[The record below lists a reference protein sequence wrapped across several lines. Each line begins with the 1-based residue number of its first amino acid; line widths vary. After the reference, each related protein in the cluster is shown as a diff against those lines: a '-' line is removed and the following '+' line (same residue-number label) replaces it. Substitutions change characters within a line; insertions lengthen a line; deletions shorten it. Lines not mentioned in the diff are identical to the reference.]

1 MVTRIKVSDALESV
15 WAKRL
20 NQSDVAYF
28 DIDPMTG
35 TFDKLELY
43 HAHYNIKHSIRNFI
57 MQQIITNKRSSALKS
72 RFKCV
77 DREKNNGKKTG
88 LFSDQQLYDL
98 FRFSLEEHEI

>member
-20 NQSDVAYF
+20 NQSDVEYF
-28 DIDPMTG
+28 DIDPMSG

-57 MQQIITNKRSSALKS
+57 M
-72 RFKCV
+72 
-77 DREKNNGKKTG
+77 
-88 LFSDQQLYDL
+88 
-98 FRFSLEEHEI
+98 